1 MQLPSVIEK
10 VGRNLQVFDLPS
22 KLLNERIIFIGDEI
36 NSEIANNVIVQLLWL
51 DSVSHE
57 PIDLYINSPGG
68 SVFDGL
74 AIFDIIKN
82 IESPVNTF
90 GIGLCASM
98 GAFLL
103 SCGTGERNIF
113 KNCRFMIHTA
123 KSGFLGNVHDARI
136 ELEVLESANKTLLQ
150 YLSEFSGLSDADLID
165 LTQRDKWMSP
175 EEAKNLGFVDNII

>member
-1 MQLPSVIEK
+1 MILPSVIEK
-10 VGRNLQVFDLPS
+10 VGRNLQAFDLPS
-22 KLLNERIIFIGDEI
+22 KLLNERIIFIGEEI
-36 NSEIANNVIVQLLWL
+36 TSDVANNVVVQLLWL

-57 PIDLYINSPGG
+57 PIDIYINSPGG

-113 KNCRFMIHTA
+113 KNTRFMIHTA
-123 KSGFLGNVHDARI
+123 SSGFLGNIHDARI
-136 ELEVLESANKTLLQ
+136 ELEVLESTNKTLLK
-150 YLSEFSGLSDADLID
+150 YLSEFSGLSEADLID
-165 LTQRDKWMSP
+165 LTQRDKWMSS
-175 EEAKNLGFVDNII
+175 EEAKNLNFVDNII

>member
-82 IESPVNTF
+82 IESQVNT
-90 GIGLCASM
+90 
-98 GAFLL
+98 
-103 SCGTGERNIF
+103 
-113 KNCRFMIHTA
+113 
-123 KSGFLGNVHDARI
+123 
-136 ELEVLESANKTLLQ
+136 
-150 YLSEFSGLSDADLID
+150 
-165 LTQRDKWMSP
+165 
-175 EEAKNLGFVDNII
+175 